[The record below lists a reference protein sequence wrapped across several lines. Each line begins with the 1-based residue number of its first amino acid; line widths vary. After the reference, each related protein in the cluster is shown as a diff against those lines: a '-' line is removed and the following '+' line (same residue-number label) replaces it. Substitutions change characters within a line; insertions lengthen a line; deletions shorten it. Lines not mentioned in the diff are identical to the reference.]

1 MNKSFKNK
9 APRIVAIGGGTGLSV
24 LLRGL
29 KQHTRRITAVIG
41 VADDGGSSGRLR
53 REMGIIPP
61 GDFRNCIVALSD
73 EDSLLKELFQY
84 RFPEGSE
91 LQGHSFGNL
100 FIAAMTD
107 VTNSFEDALT
117 ESSRILSVTGR
128 VVPATIENINLSVEL
143 ADGQFIKGESN
154 VKESSSEIKELF
166 MDPPDAEA
174 SPTAIKAISNA
185 DLIVIGPGSLYTSI
199 LPVLMVRGIVDAIA
213 ESKGLKY
220 YICNVATE
228 IGETQHFNVVRHIEV
243 LERYLGSEILDM
255 IIANDNITDIG
266 EQFRGEAVDPSTG
279 STKHIIATSDLLDE
293 EHKVRHDSGKLA
305 KFIMENY
312 LGQYPHNIVKK

>member
-166 MDPPDAEA
+166 IDPPDAEA

-243 LERYLGSEILDM
+243 LERYLGSEILDL

-312 LGQYPHNIVKK
+312 LG

>member
-1 MNKSFKNK
+1 MNESVKSKT
-9 APRIVAIGGGTGLSV
+9 PRIVAIGGGTGLSV

-29 KQHTRRITAVIG
+29 KQHTRGITAIIG

-61 GDFRNCIVALSD
+61 GDFRNCIVALS
-73 EDSLLKELFQY
+73 EENSLLKELFQY

-117 ESSRILSVTGR
+117 ESSRILSVRGR
-128 VVPATIENINLSVEL
+128 VVPATTENINLSVKL
-143 ADGQFIKGESN
+143 ADGRFITGESK

-166 MDPPDAEA
+166 IDPPDVKA
-174 SPTAIKAISNA
+174 SPTAIKAIANA

-199 LPVLMVRGIVDAIA
+199 LPVLMVPGIVEAIA
-213 ESKGLKY
+213 ESKGIKY

-228 IGETQHFNVVRHIEV
+228 IGETQNFNVVRHIEV
-243 LERYLGSEILDM
+243 LERYLGSGILDM
-255 IIANDNITDIG
+255 VIANDNIGDIG
-266 EQFRGEAVDPSTG
+266 EEFRGEAVDPYTDSTIH
-279 STKHIIATSDLLDE
+279 TIATSDLLDE
-293 EHKVRHDSGKLA
+293 EHKVRHDPGKLA

-312 LGQYPHNIVKK
+312 LG

>member
-312 LGQYPHNIVKK
+312 LG

>member
-1 MNKSFKNK
+1 MTESFKSK
-9 APRIVAIGGGTGLSV
+9 TPHIVAIGGGTGLSV

-41 VADDGGSSGRLR
+41 VTDDGGSSGRLR

-117 ESSRILSVTGR
+117 ESSRILSVTGQ
-128 VVPATIENINLSVEL
+128 VVPATIENVNLSVKL
-143 ADGQFIKGESN
+143 ADGRFIKGESN
-154 VKESSSEIKELF
+154 VKESSSEIEELF
-166 MDPPDAEA
+166 IDPPDAEA
-174 SPTAIKAISNA
+174 SPAAIKAIGEA

-199 LPVLMVRGIVDAIA
+199 LPNLMVPGIVDAIS
-213 ESKGLKY
+213 ESKGIKY

-228 IGETQHFNVVRHIEV
+228 IGETQHFNVVKHIDV
-243 LERYLGSEILDM
+243 LERYLGSGILDM
-255 IIANDNITDIG
+255 IIANDNIDDIG
-266 EQFRGEAVDPSTG
+266 SQFYGEAVDPNTD
-279 STKHIIATSDLLDE
+279 STKHLIVTSDLLDK

-312 LGQYPHNIVKK
+312 LG

>member
-1 MNKSFKNK
+1 MTESFKNK
-9 APRIVAIGGGTGLSV
+9 TPHIVAIGGGTGLSV

-41 VADDGGSSGRLR
+41 VTDDGGSSGRLR

-117 ESSRILSVTGR
+117 ESSRILSVTGQ
-128 VVPATIENINLSVEL
+128 VVPATIENVNLSVKL
-143 ADGQFIKGESN
+143 ADGRFIKGESN
-154 VKESSSEIKELF
+154 VKESSSEIEELF
-166 MDPPDAEA
+166 IDPPDAEA
-174 SPTAIKAISNA
+174 SPAAIKAIGEA

-199 LPVLMVRGIVDAIA
+199 LPNLMVPGIVDAIS
-213 ESKGLKY
+213 ESKGIKY

-228 IGETQHFNVVRHIEV
+228 IGETQHFNVVKHIDV
-243 LERYLGSEILDM
+243 LERYLGSGILDM
-255 IIANDNITDIG
+255 IIANDNIDDIG
-266 EQFRGEAVDPSTG
+266 GQFLGEAVDPNTD
-279 STKHIIATSDLLDE
+279 STKHLIATSDLLDK

-312 LGQYPHNIVKK
+312 LG

>member
-1 MNKSFKNK
+1 MTTNENKQPNSPN
-9 APRIVAIGGGTGLSV
+9 IVAIGGGTGLSV

-29 KQHTRRITAVIG
+29 KEHTKRITAIIG

-73 EDSLLKELFQY
+73 ENSILKELFQY

-107 VTNSFEDALT
+107 VTDSFEDALA
-117 ESSRILSVTGR
+117 ESSKILPVKGKVLPATNENISLSV
-128 VVPATIENINLSVEL
+128 LL
-143 ADGQFIKGESN
+143 KDGKLITGESK
-154 VKESSSEIKELF
+154 VKESLSEIEEL
-166 MDPPDAEA
+166 MINPPNAEA
-174 SPTAIKAISNA
+174 SPAAIHAINDA

-199 LPVLMVRGIVDAIA
+199 LPNLMVPSIVDAITQ
-213 ESKGLKY
+213 SKAIKY

-228 IGETQHFNVVRHIEV
+228 IGETQNFTVGKHIEV
-243 LERYLGSEILDM
+243 LENYLGSGVLDV
-255 IIANDNITDIG
+255 IIANDNIGDIG
-266 EQFRGEAVDPSTG
+266 DQYLGESVKLDISPI
-279 STKHIIATSDLLDE
+279 KHVLATTDLLDQS
-293 EHKVRHDSGKLA
+293 HKVRHDSYKLA
-305 KFIMENY
+305 DFIIKNY
-312 LGQYPHNIVKK
+312 QS

>member
-1 MNKSFKNK
+1 MTESFKSK
-9 APRIVAIGGGTGLSV
+9 TPHIVAIGGGTGLSV

-41 VADDGGSSGRLR
+41 VTDDGGSSGRLR

-117 ESSRILSVTGR
+117 ESSRILSVTGQ
-128 VVPATIENINLSVEL
+128 VVPATIENVNLSVKL
-143 ADGQFIKGESN
+143 ADGRFIKGESN
-154 VKESSSEIKELF
+154 VKESSSEIEELF
-166 MDPPDAEA
+166 IDPPDAEA
-174 SPTAIKAISNA
+174 SPAAIKAIGEA

-199 LPVLMVRGIVDAIA
+199 LPNLMVPGIVDAIS
-213 ESKGLKY
+213 ESKGIKY

-228 IGETQHFNVVRHIEV
+228 IGETQHFNVVKHIDV
-243 LERYLGSEILDM
+243 LERYLGSGILDM
-255 IIANDNITDIG
+255 IIANDNIDDIG
-266 EQFRGEAVDPSTG
+266 GQFLGEAVDPNTD
-279 STKHIIATSDLLDE
+279 STKHLIATSDLLDK

-312 LGQYPHNIVKK
+312 LG

>member
-1 MNKSFKNK
+1 MPESFKSK
-9 APRIVAIGGGTGLSV
+9 TPHIVAIGGGTGLSV

-41 VADDGGSSGRLR
+41 VTDDGGSSGRLR

-117 ESSRILSVTGR
+117 ESSRILSVTGQ
-128 VVPATIENINLSVEL
+128 VVPATIENVNLSVKL
-143 ADGQFIKGESN
+143 ADGRFIKGESN
-154 VKESSSEIKELF
+154 VKESSSEIEELF
-166 MDPPDAEA
+166 IDPPDAEA
-174 SPTAIKAISNA
+174 SPAAIKAIGEA

-199 LPVLMVRGIVDAIA
+199 LPNLMVPGIVDAIS
-213 ESKGLKY
+213 ESKGIKY

-228 IGETQHFNVVRHIEV
+228 IGETQHFNVVKHIDV
-243 LERYLGSEILDM
+243 LERYLGSGILDM
-255 IIANDNITDIG
+255 IIANDNIDDIG
-266 EQFRGEAVDPSTG
+266 SQFHGEAVDPNTD
-279 STKHIIATSDLLDE
+279 STKHLIVTSDLLDK

-312 LGQYPHNIVKK
+312 LG

>member
-1 MNKSFKNK
+1 MTTNENRQTNSPN
-9 APRIVAIGGGTGLSV
+9 IVAIGGGTGLSV

-29 KQHTRRITAVIG
+29 KEHTKRITAIIG

-73 EDSLLKELFQY
+73 ENSILKELFQY

-107 VTNSFEDALT
+107 VTDSFEDALA
-117 ESSRILSVTGR
+117 ESSKILSVKGK
-128 VVPATIENINLSVEL
+128 VLPATNENISLSVL
-143 ADGQFIKGESN
+143 LKDGKLITGESK
-154 VKESSSEIKELF
+154 VKESLSEIEEL
-166 MDPPDAEA
+166 MINPPNAEA
-174 SPTAIKAISNA
+174 SPAAIHAINDA

-199 LPVLMVRGIVDAIA
+199 LPNLMVPSIVDAITQ
-213 ESKGLKY
+213 SKAIKY

-228 IGETQHFNVVRHIEV
+228 IGETQNFTVGKHIEV
-243 LERYLGSEILDM
+243 LENYLGSGVLDV
-255 IIANDNITDIG
+255 IIANDNIGDIG
-266 EQFRGEAVDPSTG
+266 DQYLGESVKLDISPI
-279 STKHIIATSDLLDE
+279 KHVLATTDLLDQS
-293 EHKVRHDSGKLA
+293 HKVRHDSYKLA
-305 KFIMENY
+305 DFIIKNY
-312 LGQYPHNIVKK
+312 QS

>member
-1 MNKSFKNK
+1 MNESFKKK

-312 LGQYPHNIVKK
+312 LG

>member
-1 MNKSFKNK
+1 MTESFKNK
-9 APRIVAIGGGTGLSV
+9 TPHIVAIGGGTGLSV

-41 VADDGGSSGRLR
+41 VTDDGGSSGRLR

-117 ESSRILSVTGR
+117 ESSRILSVTGQ
-128 VVPATIENINLSVEL
+128 VVPATIENVNLSVKL
-143 ADGQFIKGESN
+143 ADGRFIKGESK
-154 VKESSSEIKELF
+154 VKESSSEIEELF
-166 MDPPDAEA
+166 IDPPDAEA
-174 SPTAIKAISNA
+174 SPAAIKAIGEA

-199 LPVLMVRGIVDAIA
+199 LPNLMVPGIVDAIS
-213 ESKGLKY
+213 ESKGIKY

-228 IGETQHFNVVRHIEV
+228 IGETQHFNVIKHIDV
-243 LERYLGSEILDM
+243 LERYLGSGILDM
-255 IIANDNITDIG
+255 IIANDNIDDIG
-266 EQFRGEAVDPSTG
+266 GQFLGEAVDPNTD
-279 STKHIIATSDLLDE
+279 STKHLIATSDLLDK

-312 LGQYPHNIVKK
+312 LG

>member
-1 MNKSFKNK
+1 MTESFKSK
-9 APRIVAIGGGTGLSV
+9 TPHIVAIGGGTGLSV

-41 VADDGGSSGRLR
+41 VTDDGGSSGRLR

-100 FIAAMTD
+100 FIAAMAD

-117 ESSRILSVTGR
+117 ESSRILSVTGQ
-128 VVPATIENINLSVEL
+128 VVPATIENVNLSVKL
-143 ADGQFIKGESN
+143 ADGRFIKGESN
-154 VKESSSEIKELF
+154 VKESSSEIEELF
-166 MDPPDAEA
+166 IDPPDAEA
-174 SPTAIKAISNA
+174 SPAAIKAIGEA

-199 LPVLMVRGIVDAIA
+199 LPNLMVPGIVDAIS
-213 ESKGLKY
+213 ESKGIKY

-228 IGETQHFNVVRHIEV
+228 IGETQHFNVVKHIDV
-243 LERYLGSEILDM
+243 LERYLGSGILDM
-255 IIANDNITDIG
+255 IIANDNIDDIG
-266 EQFRGEAVDPSTG
+266 DQFRGEAVDPNTD
-279 STKHIIATSDLLDE
+279 STKHLIATSDLLDK

-312 LGQYPHNIVKK
+312 LG

>member
-1 MNKSFKNK
+1 MTTNENKQTNSPN
-9 APRIVAIGGGTGLSV
+9 IVAIGGGTGLSV

-29 KQHTRRITAVIG
+29 KEHTKRITAIIG

-73 EDSLLKELFQY
+73 ENSILKELFQY

-107 VTNSFEDALT
+107 VTDSFEDALA
-117 ESSRILSVTGR
+117 ESSKILSVKGK
-128 VVPATIENINLSVEL
+128 VLPATNENISLSVL
-143 ADGQFIKGESN
+143 LKDGKLITGESK
-154 VKESSSEIKELF
+154 VKESLSEIEEL
-166 MDPPDAEA
+166 MINPPNAQA
-174 SPTAIKAISNA
+174 SPAAIHAINDA

-199 LPVLMVRGIVDAIA
+199 LPNLMVPSIVDAITQ
-213 ESKGLKY
+213 SKAIKY

-228 IGETQHFNVVRHIEV
+228 IGETQNFTVGKHIEV
-243 LERYLGSEILDM
+243 LENYLGSGVLDV
-255 IIANDNITDIG
+255 IIANDNIGDIG
-266 EQFRGEAVDPSTG
+266 DQYLGESVKLDISPI
-279 STKHIIATSDLLDE
+279 KHVLATTDLLDQS
-293 EHKVRHDSGKLA
+293 HKVRHDSYKLA
-305 KFIMENY
+305 DFIIKNY
-312 LGQYPHNIVKK
+312 QS

>member
-1 MNKSFKNK
+1 MTESFKSK
-9 APRIVAIGGGTGLSV
+9 TPHIVAIGGGTGLSV
-24 LLRGL
+24 LLKGL

-41 VADDGGSSGRLR
+41 VTDDGGSSGRLR

-100 FIAAMTD
+100 FIAAMAD

-117 ESSRILSVTGR
+117 ESSRILSVTGQ
-128 VVPATIENINLSVEL
+128 VVPATIENVNLSVKL
-143 ADGQFIKGESN
+143 ADGRFIKGESN
-154 VKESSSEIKELF
+154 VKESSSEIEELF
-166 MDPPDAEA
+166 IDPPDAEA
-174 SPTAIKAISNA
+174 SPAAIKAIGEA

-199 LPVLMVRGIVDAIA
+199 LPNLMVPGIVDAIS
-213 ESKGLKY
+213 ESKGIKY

-228 IGETQHFNVVRHIEV
+228 IGETQHFNVVKHIDV
-243 LERYLGSEILDM
+243 LERYLGSGILDM
-255 IIANDNITDIG
+255 IIANDNIDDIG
-266 EQFRGEAVDPSTG
+266 SQFYGEAVDPNTD
-279 STKHIIATSDLLDE
+279 STKHLIVTSDLLDK

-312 LGQYPHNIVKK
+312 LG

>member
-1 MNKSFKNK
+1 MTESFKNK
-9 APRIVAIGGGTGLSV
+9 TPHIVAIGGGTGLSV

-41 VADDGGSSGRLR
+41 VTDDGGSSGRLR

-107 VTNSFEDALT
+107 VTNSFEDAIT
-117 ESSRILSVTGR
+117 ESSRILSVTGQ
-128 VVPATIENINLSVEL
+128 VVPATIENVNLSVKL
-143 ADGQFIKGESN
+143 ADGRFIKGESK
-154 VKESSSEIKELF
+154 VKESSSEIEELF
-166 MDPPDAEA
+166 IDPPDAEA
-174 SPTAIKAISNA
+174 SPAAIKAIGEA

-199 LPVLMVRGIVDAIA
+199 LPNLMVPGIVDAIS
-213 ESKGLKY
+213 ESKGIKY

-228 IGETQHFNVVRHIEV
+228 IGETQHFNVIKHIDV
-243 LERYLGSEILDM
+243 LERYLGSGILDM
-255 IIANDNITDIG
+255 TIANDNIDDIG
-266 EQFRGEAVDPSTG
+266 SQFHGEAVDPNTD
-279 STKHIIATSDLLDE
+279 STKHLIATSDLLDK

-312 LGQYPHNIVKK
+312 LG

>member
-1 MNKSFKNK
+1 MTESFKNK
-9 APRIVAIGGGTGLSV
+9 TPHIVAIGGGTGLSV

-41 VADDGGSSGRLR
+41 VTDDGGSSGRLR

-117 ESSRILSVTGR
+117 ESSRILSVTGQ
-128 VVPATIENINLSVEL
+128 VVPATIENVNLSVKL
-143 ADGQFIKGESN
+143 ADGRFIKGESK
-154 VKESSSEIKELF
+154 VKESSSEIEELF
-166 MDPPDAEA
+166 IDPPDAEA
-174 SPTAIKAISNA
+174 SPAAIKAIGEA

-199 LPVLMVRGIVDAIA
+199 LPNLMVPGIVDAIS
-213 ESKGLKY
+213 ESKGIKY

-228 IGETQHFNVVRHIEV
+228 IGETQHFNVIKHIDV
-243 LERYLGSEILDM
+243 LERYLGSGILDM
-255 IIANDNITDIG
+255 TIANDNIDDIG
-266 EQFRGEAVDPSTG
+266 SQFHGEAVDPNTD
-279 STKHIIATSDLLDE
+279 STKHLIATSDLLDK

-312 LGQYPHNIVKK
+312 LG

>member
-1 MNKSFKNK
+1 MTESFKSK
-9 APRIVAIGGGTGLSV
+9 TPHIVAIGGGTGLSV
-24 LLRGL
+24 LLKGL

-41 VADDGGSSGRLR
+41 VTDDGGSSGRLR

-117 ESSRILSVTGR
+117 ESSRILSVTGQ
-128 VVPATIENINLSVEL
+128 VVPATIENVNLSVKL
-143 ADGQFIKGESN
+143 ADGRFIKGESN
-154 VKESSSEIKELF
+154 VKESSSEIEELF
-166 MDPPDAEA
+166 IDPPDAEA
-174 SPTAIKAISNA
+174 SPAAIKAIGEA

-199 LPVLMVRGIVDAIA
+199 LPNLMVPGIVDAIS
-213 ESKGLKY
+213 ESKGIKY

-228 IGETQHFNVVRHIEV
+228 IGETQHFNVVKHIDV
-243 LERYLGSEILDM
+243 LERYLGSGILDM
-255 IIANDNITDIG
+255 IIANDNIDDIG
-266 EQFRGEAVDPSTG
+266 GQFLGEAVDPNTD
-279 STKHIIATSDLLDE
+279 STKHLIATSDLLDK

-312 LGQYPHNIVKK
+312 LG

>member
-1 MNKSFKNK
+1 MTESFKNK
-9 APRIVAIGGGTGLSV
+9 TPHIVAIGGGTGLSV

-41 VADDGGSSGRLR
+41 VTDDGGSSGRLR

-117 ESSRILSVTGR
+117 ESSRILSVTGQ
-128 VVPATIENINLSVEL
+128 VVPATIENVNLSVKL
-143 ADGQFIKGESN
+143 ADGRFIKGESK
-154 VKESSSEIKELF
+154 VKESSSEIEELF
-166 MDPPDAEA
+166 IDPPDAEA
-174 SPTAIKAISNA
+174 SPAAIKAIGEA

-199 LPVLMVRGIVDAIA
+199 LPNLMVPGIVDAIS
-213 ESKGLKY
+213 ESKGIKY

-228 IGETQHFNVVRHIEV
+228 IGETQHFNVIKHIDV
-243 LERYLGSEILDM
+243 LERYLGSGILDM
-255 IIANDNITDIG
+255 IIANDNIDDIG
-266 EQFRGEAVDPSTG
+266 SRFHGEAVDPNTG
-279 STKHIIATSDLLDE
+279 STKHLIATSDLLDK

-312 LGQYPHNIVKK
+312 LG

>member
-1 MNKSFKNK
+1 MNESFKNK

-166 MDPPDAEA
+166 IDPPDAEA

-199 LPVLMVRGIVDAIA
+199 LPVLMVGGIVDAIA

-312 LGQYPHNIVKK
+312 LG

>member
-1 MNKSFKNK
+1 MTESFKNK
-9 APRIVAIGGGTGLSV
+9 TPHIVAIGGGTGLSV

-41 VADDGGSSGRLR
+41 VTDDGGSSGRLR

-117 ESSRILSVTGR
+117 ESSRILSVTGQ
-128 VVPATIENINLSVEL
+128 VVPATIENVNLSVKL
-143 ADGQFIKGESN
+143 ADGRFIKGESK
-154 VKESSSEIKELF
+154 VKESSSEIEELF
-166 MDPPDAEA
+166 IDPPDAEA
-174 SPTAIKAISNA
+174 SPAAIKAIGEA

-199 LPVLMVRGIVDAIA
+199 LPNLMVPGIVDAIS
-213 ESKGLKY
+213 ESKGIKY

-228 IGETQHFNVVRHIEV
+228 IGETQHFNVIKHIDV
-243 LERYLGSEILDM
+243 LERYLGSGILDM
-255 IIANDNITDIG
+255 TIANDNIDDIG
-266 EQFRGEAVDPSTG
+266 SQFHGEAVDPNTD
-279 STKHIIATSDLLDE
+279 STKHLIVTSDLLDK

-312 LGQYPHNIVKK
+312 LG

>member
-1 MNKSFKNK
+1 MTESFKSK
-9 APRIVAIGGGTGLSV
+9 TPHIVAIGGGTGLSV

-41 VADDGGSSGRLR
+41 VTDDGGSSGRLR

-117 ESSRILSVTGR
+117 ESSRILSVTGQ
-128 VVPATIENINLSVEL
+128 VVPATIENVNLSVKL
-143 ADGQFIKGESN
+143 ADGRFIKGESN
-154 VKESSSEIKELF
+154 VKESSSEIEELF
-166 MDPPDAEA
+166 IDPPDAEA
-174 SPTAIKAISNA
+174 SPAAIKAIGEA

-199 LPVLMVRGIVDAIA
+199 LPNLMVPGIVDAIS
-213 ESKGLKY
+213 ESKGIKY

-228 IGETQHFNVVRHIEV
+228 IGETQHFNVIKHIDV
-243 LERYLGSEILDM
+243 LERYLGSGILDM
-255 IIANDNITDIG
+255 IIANDNIDDIG
-266 EQFRGEAVDPSTG
+266 GQFLGEAVDPNTD
-279 STKHIIATSDLLDE
+279 STKHLIATSDLLDK

-312 LGQYPHNIVKK
+312 LG

>member
-1 MNKSFKNK
+1 MTTNENKQPNSPN
-9 APRIVAIGGGTGLSV
+9 IVAIGGGTGLSV

-29 KQHTRRITAVIG
+29 KEHTKRITAIIG

-73 EDSLLKELFQY
+73 ENSILKELFQY

-107 VTNSFEDALT
+107 VTDSFEDALA
-117 ESSRILSVTGR
+117 ESSKILSVKGK
-128 VVPATIENINLSVEL
+128 VLPATNENISLSVL
-143 ADGQFIKGESN
+143 LKDGKLITGESK
-154 VKESSSEIKELF
+154 VKESLSEIEEL
-166 MDPPDAEA
+166 MINPPNAEA
-174 SPTAIKAISNA
+174 SPAAIHAINDA

-199 LPVLMVRGIVDAIA
+199 LPNLMVPSIVDAITQ
-213 ESKGLKY
+213 SKAIKY

-228 IGETQHFNVVRHIEV
+228 IGETQNFTVGKHIEV
-243 LERYLGSEILDM
+243 LENYLGSGVLDV
-255 IIANDNITDIG
+255 IIANDNIGDIG
-266 EQFRGEAVDPSTG
+266 DQYLGESVKLDISPI
-279 STKHIIATSDLLDE
+279 KHVLATTDLLDQS
-293 EHKVRHDSGKLA
+293 HKVRHDSYKLA
-305 KFIMENY
+305 DFIIKNY
-312 LGQYPHNIVKK
+312 QS

>member
-1 MNKSFKNK
+1 MNDSFKSK
-9 APRIVAIGGGTGLSV
+9 TPHIVAIGGGTGLSV
-24 LLRGL
+24 LLKGL
-29 KQHTRRITAVIG
+29 KQHTQRITAIIG

-117 ESSRILSVTGR
+117 ESSRILSVTGQ
-128 VVPATIENINLSVEL
+128 VVPATIENVNLSVKL
-143 ADGQFIKGESN
+143 ADGRFIKGESK

-166 MDPPDAEA
+166 IDPPDAEA
-174 SPTAIKAISNA
+174 SPAAIKAISEA

-199 LPVLMVRGIVDAIA
+199 LPNLMVPGIVDAIS
-213 ESKGLKY
+213 ESKGIKY

-228 IGETQHFNVVRHIEV
+228 IGETQHFNVVKHIDV
-243 LERYLGSEILDM
+243 LESYLGPGILDM
-255 IIANDNITDIG
+255 IIANDNIGSIG
-266 EQFRGEAVDPSTG
+266 EQFRGEAVDPNTG
-279 STKHIIATSDLLDE
+279 STKHLIVTSDLLDE
-293 EHKVRHDSGKLA
+293 EHKVRHDSDKLA
-305 KFIMENY
+305 KFIMRNY
-312 LGQYPHNIVKK
+312 LG

>member
-1 MNKSFKNK
+1 MNESFKNK

-73 EDSLLKELFQY
+73 EDSLLKELVQY

-166 MDPPDAEA
+166 IDPPDAEA

-199 LPVLMVRGIVDAIA
+199 LPVLMVGGIVDAIA

-266 EQFRGEAVDPSTG
+266 EQFHGEAVDPSTG

-312 LGQYPHNIVKK
+312 LG